1 MFFKNFF
8 FKLPSIQK
16 AALFKV
22 RGNNFQPL
30 DNVIMTKKI
39 EKYLSNPSGLFNH
52 ARKTWRKCS
61 KSWASPSHKHQPP
74 KSANYSPGRTLSN
87 IQCHILACNACCR
100 LLNNIEMM
108 QIDATLSGC
117 MKQFSKFSRPGPS
130 DRRSKKGGLRFET
143 QFKGSPHTLALMSIS
158 RSWLNWEFE
167 PQICINQLILF
178 KPHE

>member
-1 MFFKNFF
+1 MMAWQLFRSVAGS
-8 FKLPSIQK
+8 LCALH

-61 KSWASPSHKHQPP
+61 KSWASPSHKPQPS
-74 KSANYSPGRTLSN
+74 KSANYLPGRTLSN
-87 IQCHILACNACCR
+87 IRRHILACNACCR
-100 LLNNIEMM
+100 LLYNIEIM
-108 QIDATLSGC
+108 QVDATLSGC
-117 MKQFSKFSRPGPS
+117 MRQFSKFLHLGPS
-130 DRRSKKGGLRFET
+130 DRRSKKGELRFES
-143 QFKGSPHTLALMSIS
+143 QNKGFPYTLALMSIS

-167 PQICINQLILF
+167 PQIYINL
-178 KPHE
+178 